1 MAIVICPGA
10 EANWCEWWIANMQR
24 PAWHRQ
30 RELRRLE
37 LAGRRTRC
45 LAPIWAPCLLASIW
59 RRTGCLAPIRAPYRS
74 FSTTICIAESVSR
87 RAVRLSERCH
97 RLSPPN
103 SGRSELLIGPIAN
116 HHSLST
122 VMLDLDG
129 WLHEQQTFFWSA
141 WMNETTKHW
150 TTDLL
155 IRPRLDAT
163 TASQC
168 SIAKSHPKLILES
181 RLYSQERRTVI
192 NAIGRKRASE
202 GGFTGNPGVLA

>member
-1 MAIVICPGA
+1 MFEDFLAIVICPGA

-37 LAGRRTRC
+37 LAGRCTR
-45 LAPIWAPCLLASIW
+45 
-59 RRTGCLAPIRAPYRS
+59 CLAPIRAPYGS
-74 FSTTICIAESVSR
+74 FSTTICIAESLSR
-87 RAVRLSERCH
+87 RAFRLNERCH

-129 WLHEQQTFFWSA
+129 WLHEQQTFFRSA
-141 WMNETTKHW
+141 WMNETTKHR
-150 TTDLL
+150 TTDLM
-155 IRPRLDAT
+155 IKPRT
-163 TASQC
+163 SNGYQRHRTK
-168 SIAKSHPKLILES
+168 KS
-181 RLYSQERRTVI
+181 VG
-192 NAIGRKRASE
+192 GRFYRKPVCFGVTPTKKSLCKVCKVTLS
-202 GGFTGNPGVLA
+202 GG